1 MPDSNLMLRF
11 TATARN
17 CLSLAQREAVLEKST
32 LIDVRHLLIGLA
44 QLPADGS
51 TVGHVLSGLGV
62 TAEKLR
68 TTGKVETGEIAQ
80 LDLSDGLKKALEQA
94 AASARQR
101 GDHKL
106 SSAHLLT
113 GCLVDSDA
121 VAMLSQAG
129 VTPEAIT
136 SALAALPTWTV
147 EA

>member
-44 QLPADGS
+44 QLPAGDS
-51 TVGHVLSGLGV
+51 TAGHVLSGLGV

-113 GCLVDSDA
+113 GCLVDTAA
-121 VAMLSQAG
+121 VEMLSQAG

-136 SALAALPTWTV
+136 AALDSLETWTD